1 MPSASAP
8 SVLVIDD
15 DHDFRSVVCDE
26 LAHAGYAVKEAT
38 GGREGVQQL
47 EQSDVDVV
55 LLDVQ
60 MPDLNGREVLRA
72 ARHAGVRSEVVV
84 MTAYPQLE
92 TAIACLRA
100 GVFDLLE
107 KPVPPKT
114 LITTL
119 GHAVDR
125 SRLQLA
131 TALYRASAAILGVHN
146 PEDLPQLIVET
157 AMKALEADD
166 ASLMI
171 PDAAGAL
178 TIAYSKGLPLDVRR
192 STRVALGEGIAG
204 RVAQDRQPALLVG
217 VPSDDGRF
225 AGVRGDPDR
234 VQSSIV
240 FPLATADHLVGV
252 LNLNRA
258 PRRKPFREADL
269 ELASI
274 FASQALLALEN
285 VDLVRRLVH
294 TERLAFVGRLAA
306 ELSHEVNNPTSFVI
320 ANLEYIAEAVA
331 GLQSSD
337 DLRESAVEAL
347 EGARR
352 IARVVQDMK
361 GLLRGEERP
370 PAPVDLNGAVRF
382 AARMTS
388 RQLQPVTV
396 HSSLAPSLTVMGDEV
411 RLGQVFLNLLVNAA
425 HAVAGKPEPRVS
437 IATERFGSLVR
448 ATVSDNGSGIARRDL
463 GRIFDTFFTTK
474 PVGMG
479 SGLGLS
485 ISREIVHR
493 HGGEISV
500 ASDEGL
506 GSTFTVTLPAA
517 SSVD

>member
-1 MPSASAP
+1 MPSAP

-26 LAHAGYAVKEAT
+26 LAHAGYAVSEAN
-38 GGREGVQQL
+38 GGREGVRQL
-47 EQSDVDVV
+47 EQGDVDVV

-92 TAIACLRA
+92 TAMECLRA

-107 KPVPPKT
+107 KPVAPKT
-114 LITTL
+114 LLATL

-125 SRLQLA
+125 GRLQRT
-131 TALYRASAAILGVHN
+131 TALYQASAAILGVHN

-171 PDAAGAL
+171 PDGTGAL
-178 TIAYSKGLPLDVRR
+178 TLAYSKGLPREVRR
-192 STRVALGEGIAG
+192 ATRVALGEGVAG
-204 RVAQDRQPALLVG
+204 RVAQDRQPALLLG
-217 VPSDDGRF
+217 APSDLPRF

-234 VQSSIV
+234 VRSSIV
-240 FPLATADHLVGV
+240 IPLATADHLVGV

-258 PRRKPFREADL
+258 QGRKPFREADL

-285 VDLVRRLVH
+285 VDLVRRLLH

-320 ANLEYIAEAVA
+320 ANLEYLAEAVA
-331 GLQSSD
+331 GLPSNE
-337 DLRESAVEAL
+337 DLRESALEAL

-361 GLLRGEERP
+361 ALLRGEERP
-370 PAPVDLNGAVRF
+370 PALVDLNGAVRF
-382 AARMTS
+382 ALRMTS
-388 RQLQPVTV
+388 RQLQRVAL
-396 HSSLAPSLTVMGDEV
+396 HSSLAPGVTVTGDEA

-425 HAVAGKPEPRVS
+425 HAVAGRPEPRVS
-437 IATERFGSLVR
+437 ISTERFGSVVR
-448 ATVSDNGSGIARRDL
+448 ATVSDNGSGIARCDL
-463 GRIFDTFFTTK
+463 GRIFDAFFTTK
-474 PVGMG
+474 SAGMG

-500 ASDEGL
+500 ESREGN
-506 GSTFTVTLPAA
+506 GSTFTVTIPAA
-517 SSVD
+517 TSFG